1 MALREN
7 QGIMMVNDSD
17 EYPRIRK
24 AVAVDV
30 EPAHKILNFFAEQG
44 LLLPRS
50 LSELY
55 DHLRDYFV
63 LEMDQGE
70 VVQGICGLGICWSD
84 LAEIESL
91 AISNEQQGKGLG
103 GKLVDACLKEAR
115 FLGIKRVFT
124 LTYIPDFFLKLG
136 FREIDKAA
144 LPQKIW
150 ADCLKCPK
158 FPNCDETALM
168 LDLKETAS

>member
-1 MALREN
+1 MPKML
-7 QGIMMVNDSD
+7 NDSD
-17 EYPRIRK
+17 KYPRIRK
-24 AVAVDV
+24 AVAADV
-30 EPAHKILNFFAEQG
+30 EVAHKILNFFAEKG

-63 LEMDQGE
+63 LEIDQGE
-70 VVQGICGLGICWSD
+70 IIQGICGLGICWSD

-91 AISNEQQGKGLG
+91 AISDEHQGKGFG
-103 GKLVDACLKEAR
+103 RKLVDACLREAR
-115 FLGIKRVFT
+115 MLGINRVFT
-124 LTYIPDFFLKLG
+124 LTYVPDFFLKFG
-136 FREIDKAA
+136 FREVDKSV

-158 FPNCDETALM
+158 FPNCDETALI
-168 LDLKETAS
+168 LDLKETAL

>member
-1 MALREN
+1 
-7 QGIMMVNDSD
+7 MVNDSD

-24 AVAVDV
+24 AVASDV
-30 EPAHKILNFFAEQG
+30 EVGHKILNFFAEKG

-63 LEMDQGE
+63 LEVDQGE
-70 VVQGICGLGICWSD
+70 IIQGICGLGICWSD

-91 AISNEQQGKGLG
+91 AVSDEHQGKGFG
-103 GKLVDACLKEAR
+103 RKLVDACLGEAR
-115 FLGIKRVFT
+115 LLGINKVFT
-124 LTYIPDFFLKLG
+124 LTYVPDFFLKFG
-136 FREIDKAA
+136 FGEVDKAV

-168 LDLKETAS
+168 LDLKESAF

>member
-1 MALREN
+1 MKDNRE
-7 QGIMMVNDSD
+7 DR
-17 EYPRIRK
+17 YPLIRK
-24 AVAVDV
+24 AMAADV
-30 EPAHKILNFFAEQG
+30 EASHRLLNEYAQQG

-55 DHLRDYFV
+55 EHLRDYFV
-63 LEMDQGE
+63 LEVHEGE
-70 VVQGICGLGICWSD
+70 EVEGICGLGICWSD

-91 AISNEQQGKGLG
+91 AVSEEQQGKGFG
-103 GKLVDACLKEAR
+103 RKLVDACLGEAR
-115 FLGIKRVFT
+115 LLGISRVFT
-124 LTYIPDFFLKLG
+124 LTYVPEFFIRLG
-136 FREIDKAA
+136 FREVDKGT

-168 LDLKETAS
+168 LDLKE

>member
-1 MALREN
+1 
-7 QGIMMVNDSD
+7 MVNDKD
-17 EYPRIRK
+17 KYPRIRK
-24 AVAVDV
+24 AVVSDV

-44 LLLPRS
+44 FLLPRS

-55 DHLRDYFV
+55 GHLRDYFV
-63 LEMDQGE
+63 LEMDQGGI
-70 VVQGICGLGICWSD
+70 VQGICGLGICWSD

-91 AISNEQQGKGLG
+91 AVCKEQQGKGFG
-103 GKLVDACLKEAR
+103 GKLVNACLKEAS

-124 LTYIPDFFLKLG
+124 LTYVPDFFLKFG
-136 FREIDKAA
+136 FKEVDKAT

-168 LDLKETAS
+168 LDLKRGAS

>member
-1 MALREN
+1 MPKML
-7 QGIMMVNDSD
+7 NDSD
-17 EYPRIRK
+17 KYPRIRK
-24 AVAVDV
+24 AEAADV
-30 EPAHKILNFFAEQG
+30 EVAHKILNFFAEKG

-63 LEMDQGE
+63 LEIDQGE
-70 VVQGICGLGICWSD
+70 IIQGICGLGICWSD

-91 AISNEQQGKGLG
+91 AISDEHQGKGFG
-103 GKLVDACLKEAR
+103 RKLVDACLREALM
-115 FLGIKRVFT
+115 LGINRVFT
-124 LTYIPDFFLKLG
+124 LTYVPDFFLKFG
-136 FREIDKAA
+136 FREVDKSV

-168 LDLKETAS
+168 LNLKETAL